1 MANTTI
7 PIHKLFR
14 VYETLDQFDGE
25 ASHPENKIC
34 FIKDKRIIYANGVE
48 YTNEQM
54 YNDNIPASKIKVAI
68 AGILVDEGFIEKYDI
83 IEDGNFKTI
92 RVTSKFLRR
101 NPGYLNCLVQN
112 NREYATSPDG
122 EKYTYHVIKPES

>member
-48 YTNEQM
+48 YTNAQM
-54 YNDNIPASKIKVAI
+54 YDDILTEDIKDVT
-68 AGILVDEGFIEKYDI
+68 G
-83 IEDGNFKTI
+83 FKT
-92 RVTSKFLRR
+92 VYNALLDELKNR
-101 NPGYLNCLVQN
+101 NYMELTKN
-112 NREYATSPDG
+112 G
-122 EKYTYHVIKPES
+122 ENI

>member
-14 VYETLDQFDGE
+14 VYETLDQFDAE

-48 YTNEQM
+48 YTNAQM
-54 YNDNIPASKIKVAI
+54 YDDILTEDIKDVT
-68 AGILVDEGFIEKYDI
+68 G
-83 IEDGNFKTI
+83 FKT
-92 RVTSKFLRR
+92 VYNALLDELKNKNYMELTK
-101 NPGYLNCLVQN
+101 NG
-112 NREYATSPDG
+112 
-122 EKYTYHVIKPES
+122 

>member
-1 MANTTI
+1 MANTTF

-14 VYETLDQFDGE
+14 VYETLDQFDAE

-54 YNDNIPASKIKVAI
+54 YNDNITDDIKDVA
-68 AGILVDEGFIEKYDI
+68 K
-83 IEDGNFKTI
+83 FKTVYNALLDELKN
-92 RVTSKFLRR
+92 RNYMELSK
-101 NPGYLNCLVQN
+101 
-112 NREYATSPDG
+112 DG
-122 EKYTYHVIKPES
+122 EDI

>member
-1 MANTTI
+1 MTNTTI

-14 VYETLDQFDGE
+14 VYETLDQFDAE

-54 YNDNIPASKIKVAI
+54 YNDNITDNIKDA
-68 AGILVDEGFIEKYDI
+68 AK
-83 IEDGNFKTI
+83 FKTI
-92 RVTSKFLRR
+92 YNALLDELKNRNYMELSK
-101 NPGYLNCLVQN
+101 
-112 NREYATSPDG
+112 DG
-122 EKYTYHVIKPES
+122 ENI

>member
-25 ASHPENKIC
+25 ASNPENKIC

-48 YTNEQM
+48 YTNEQI
-54 YNDNIPASKIKVAI
+54 YDDNITNNIKDVTW
-68 AGILVDEGFIEKYDI
+68 
-83 IEDGNFKTI
+83 FKT
-92 RVTSKFLRR
+92 VYNALLDELKNR
-101 NPGYLNCLVQN
+101 NYMELTKN
-112 NREYATSPDG
+112 G
-122 EKYTYHVIKPES
+122 ENI

>member
-14 VYETLDQFDGE
+14 VYETLDQFDAE

-48 YTNEQM
+48 YTNAQM
-54 YNDNIPASKIKVAI
+54 YDDILTEDIKDVT
-68 AGILVDEGFIEKYDI
+68 G
-83 IEDGNFKTI
+83 FKT
-92 RVTSKFLRR
+92 VYNALLDELKNKNYMELTK
-101 NPGYLNCLVQN
+101 N
-112 NREYATSPDG
+112 G
-122 EKYTYHVIKPES
+122 ENI

>member
-1 MANTTI
+1 MSNTTF

-14 VYETLDQFDGE
+14 VYETLDQFDAE

-54 YNDNIPASKIKVAI
+54 YNDNITDDIKDAAKFKTVYNALLDELGNRNYMKIKPVPYI
-68 AGILVDEGFIEKYDI
+68 YFIWFSCI
-83 IEDGNFKTI
+83 IIIINAYSVRI
-92 RVTSKFLRR
+92 SCPIYSR
-101 NPGYLNCLVQN
+101 Y
-112 NREYATSPDG
+112 
-122 EKYTYHVIKPES
+122 